1 MDGVPARLSD
11 AATIR
16 RSETAPRDGLEP
28 VIVTP
33 VTDTTKVFLD
43 EADIPTHWYNVVA
56 DLLTPPAP
64 HLHPGTREPITP
76 ADMTAIFP
84 MGLIEQEASTQRWI
98 EIPAAV
104 QEIYRLWRPS
114 PLHRARRLEAALGT
128 TARIYYKYEGE
139 SPVGSHKTNSAVP
152 QAYFN
157 KLAGKTRLVT
167 ETGAGQWGAALA
179 FATQAFGMSCD
190 VFQVRN
196 TYESKPYRRLLMQ
209 TFGASVTPSPS
220 DTTEAGRALRAKY
233 PDTSGSLGMAI
244 SEAIE
249 LAAGDE
255 NASYALGSVLNH
267 VALHQTVI
275 GQEAIKQLA
284 GFDEDMPDY
293 LFACA
298 GGGSNL
304 AGLSFPFIRENL
316 EGRASVDIV
325 ACEPAAAPSLT
336 QGEFRY
342 DFGDSSGMTP
352 LLKMYTLGND
362 FVPDPVHAGGLRYH
376 GMAPLVS
383 HCYHEGLMRAEAV
396 KQREAFAAGVMF
408 AKAEGI
414 VPASESNHAIA
425 GAVRQAL
432 VAKNE
437 GTSPVILI
445 GVSGSGQLDL
455 PAYAEFLAGDML
467 DA

>member
-1 MDGVPARLSD
+1 MTLVTQTT
-11 AATIR
+11 AAN
-16 RSETAPRDGLEP
+16 EQTATTEA
-28 VIVTP
+28 
-33 VTDTTKVFLD
+33 TKVFLG
-43 EADIPTHWYNVVA
+43 EADIPTHWYNIVA
-56 DLLTPPAP
+56 DLPTPPAP
-64 HLHPGTREPITP
+64 HLHPGTREPLAP
-76 ADMTAIFP
+76 EDMTAIFP
-84 MGLIEQEASTQRWI
+84 VGLIAQEASTERWI

-114 PLHRARRLEAALGT
+114 PLHRARRLEKALGT

-152 QAYFN
+152 QAYYN
-157 KLAGKTRLVT
+157 KVEGKTRLTT

-179 FATQAFGMSCD
+179 FATQVFGMTCD
-190 VFQVRN
+190 IFQVRN
-196 TYESKPYRRLLMQ
+196 TFENKPYRSLLMR
-209 TFGASVTPSPS
+209 TFGATVTPSPS
-220 DTTEAGRALRAKY
+220 DTTEAGRALQAKF
-233 PDTSGSLGMAI
+233 PGTTGSLGMAI

-249 LAAGDE
+249 LAVQDP

-275 GQEAIKQLA
+275 GQEALKQLSVF
-284 GFDEDMPDY
+284 GEEMPDY

-304 AGLSFPFIRENL
+304 AGISFPFLRENL
-316 EGRASVDIV
+316 EGRAKVDIV

-336 QGEFRY
+336 QGEYRY

-352 LLKMYTLGND
+352 LLKMYTLGSD

-376 GMAPLVS
+376 GMAPLAS
-383 HCYHEGLMRAEAV
+383 HCYHEKMIRAVAI
-396 KQREAFAAGVMF
+396 KQREAFEAGVLF
-408 AKAEGI
+408 ARAEGI

-425 GAVRQAL
+425 GALQQAR
-432 VAKNE
+432 AAAAD
-437 GTSPVILI
+437 GSSPVILI

-455 PAYAEFLAGDML
+455 PAYAEYLSGDMI

>member
-1 MDGVPARLSD
+1 MA
-11 AATIR
+11 
-16 RSETAPRDGLEP
+16 EP
-28 VIVTP
+28 
-33 VTDTTKVFLD
+33 TKVFLD
-43 EADIPTHWYNVVA
+43 EDDIPTHWYNIAA
-56 DLLTPPAP
+56 DFPTPPPP
-64 HLHPGTREPITP
+64 HLHPGTKEPLAP
-76 ADMTAIFP
+76 EDMTALFP
-84 MGLIEQEASTQRWI
+84 MGLIEQEASTERWI
-98 EIPAAV
+98 EIPEAV
-104 QEIYRLWRPS
+104 QELYRLWRPS

-152 QAYFN
+152 QAYYN
-157 KLAGKTRLVT
+157 KLAGKKRLTT

-179 FATQAFGMSCD
+179 FATQVFGLSCD
-190 VFQVRN
+190 VWQVRN
-196 TYESKPYRRLLMQ
+196 TYEGKPYRRILME

-220 DTTEAGRALRAKY
+220 DKTEAGRALRERF
-233 PDTSGSLGMAI
+233 PDTTGSLGMAI

-249 LAAGDE
+249 EAVKDPD
-255 NASYALGSVLNH
+255 ASYSLGSVLNH
-267 VALHQTVI
+267 VALHQTII
-275 GQEAIKQLA
+275 GQEALKQLA
-284 GFDEDMPDY
+284 KFGEDMPDF

-304 AGLSFPFIRENL
+304 AGISFPFIRENL

-336 QGEFRY
+336 QGEYRY

-383 HCYHEGLMRAEAV
+383 HAYHEGLLRATAV
-396 KQREAFAAGVMF
+396 KQREAFAAGVEF

-425 GAVRQAL
+425 GAIAQARK
-432 VAKNE
+432 AAE
-437 GTSPVILI
+437 DGTSPVILI

-455 PAYAEFLAGDML
+455 PAYSEYVAGNML